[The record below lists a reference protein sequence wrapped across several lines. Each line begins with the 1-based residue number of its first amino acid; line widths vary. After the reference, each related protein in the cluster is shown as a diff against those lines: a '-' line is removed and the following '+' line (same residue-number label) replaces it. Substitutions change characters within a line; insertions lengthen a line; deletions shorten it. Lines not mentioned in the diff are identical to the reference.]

1 LPATGTEIPYAALFK
16 ATAFAILMTTIAFW
30 IGRILL
36 RMYLSGHH
44 LATDAEERRTMIMT
58 FLALAKNKSVEEND
72 RKLILTALFRPGSD
86 GIVKDDAAPEGGRV
100 AWGTRSKVIIPRP
113 RREVSYRAG
122 LPVTASP
129 HSFCSFDGTAFLI
142 HALASPDAS
151 LLRPGWE
158 SFDKHLI
165 FKPGTWPLDGFER
178 PFLFPASPTAPVCS
192 R

>member
-1 LPATGTEIPYAALFK
+1 MELQGPVRYWKLRAIQNRASSNRALFILVPYGIAAVASLYYLYDKAAGHLLATGTEIPYAALFK

-86 GIVKDDAAPEGGRV
+86 GIVKDDAAPEVG
-100 AWGTRSKVIIPRP
+100 
-113 RREVSYRAG
+113 
-122 LPVTASP
+122 
-129 HSFCSFDGTAFLI
+129 
-142 HALASPDAS
+142 ALLGA
-151 LLRPGWE
+151 LVR
-158 SFDKHLI
+158 K
-165 FKPGTWPLDGFER
+165 
-178 PFLFPASPTAPVCS
+178 
-192 R
+192 